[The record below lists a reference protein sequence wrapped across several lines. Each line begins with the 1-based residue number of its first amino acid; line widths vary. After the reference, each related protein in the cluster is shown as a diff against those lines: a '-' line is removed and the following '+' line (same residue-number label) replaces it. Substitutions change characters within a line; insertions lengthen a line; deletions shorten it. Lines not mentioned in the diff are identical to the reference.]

1 MSSDRASSKGSVFEK
16 KKKRQ
21 SVGRD
26 EGAMA
31 GGGIGEV
38 SNRGRG
44 RGRGSRGRGGRGRGK
59 NG

>member
-1 MSSDRASSKGSVFEK
+1 MTSDRASSKSSIREK

-26 EGAMA
+26 DGDMA

-38 SNRGRG
+38 ANRGRG